1 MIMRNY
7 CTLLLS
13 LPLILAI
20 QAATLDSSR
29 LVQDAR
35 AQIGVSTGYDG
46 SYRKLAYSLG
56 NVPIETGVCTDAVI
70 RAPRQQGIDLQQ
82 RVHEDMVHHF
92 SAYPRLWGQKT
103 TDRNIAHRRVPNL
116 EIYLRRHG
124 ESLPLED
131 RDSCQA
137 GDIVIWRLPGNRPH
151 IGIVSDRRAEDG
163 TPLIIHNIGRG
174 TQEENILLA
183 YPITTHTRYQP

>member
-13 LPLILAI
+13 LPLTLAI

-56 NVPIETGVCTDAVI
+56 NVPIETGVCTDAVT
-70 RAPRQQGIDLQQ
+70 RALRQQDIDLQQ
-82 RVHEDMVHHF
+82 RVHEGMAQHF

-103 TDRNIAHRRVPNL
+103 TDRNIDHRRVPNL
-116 EIYLRRHG
+116 ETYLRRHG

-131 RDSCQA
+131 RDSYQP

-151 IGIVSDRRAEDG
+151 IGIVSDRRVEDG

-174 TQEENILLA
+174 T
-183 YPITTHTRYQP
+183 